1 VIYTIAIDGPAGS
14 GKSTVAKRVA
24 RQLGITYLDT
34 GAMYRAI
41 TLKILR
47 RQLPIEAGEALA
59 GLLAETV
66 LDLHDDQVWMDGEEV
81 TAPIRSAEVTL
92 AVSAVSSLPM
102 VREALVAK
110 QQAIARGK
118 SIVMDG
124 RDIAS
129 KVLPDATLKVFLTAS
144 PEVRGKRRWLEI
156 RAKGQEADLEA
167 IIADIARR
175 DTLDSSREHSPL
187 VCTEDALKLDTS
199 QMDLEA
205 VQNWIIEALNR
216 RLKL

>member
-1 VIYTIAIDGPAGS
+1 MIYTIAIDGPAGS

-81 TAPIRSAEVTL
+81 TTPIRSAEVTL

>member
-1 VIYTIAIDGPAGS
+1 MIYTIAIDGPAGS

-34 GAMYRAI
+34 GAMYRAV
-41 TLKILR
+41 TLKMLR
-47 RQLPIEAGEALA
+47 NRLPIEAGEALA
-59 GLLAETV
+59 RLLDETV
-66 LDLHDDQVWMDGEEV
+66 LDLHDDQVWMDGEDV
-81 TAPIRSAEVTL
+81 TVPIRSQEVTL

-110 QQAIARGK
+110 QQAIARGR

-187 VCTEDALKLDTS
+187 ICTEDALKLDTS

-205 VQNWIIEALNR
+205 VQRWIIEALDR

>member
-1 VIYTIAIDGPAGS
+1 MIYTIAIDGPAGS

-47 RQLPIEAGEALA
+47 CQLPIEAGEALA